1 MDLDESSPLS
11 SPCESTI
18 EVASDEVEEMYD
30 RVKVEAK
37 VVDDNAREHLGK
49 IYSLDPDDSEDEAV
63 TSNEWLSTN
72 GTGKWPEEIKPY
84 LWRYLHDRSL
94 YNVRKET
101 YETVERLCQDLKKR
115 LALTCDPRED
125 DEIRRKVERQIKYV
139 ATQWKE
145 YGLLVQNQGVYERA
159 PEFEKKWRQ
168 ARDNWISQVYHGDM
182 TGLTELIAQE
192 PPRPTSAR
200 IVTSDGKEYRSSNY
214 STISSSET
222 STTVVKKR
230 KLVSRQSLDASAHT
244 SGEDSDGDEDFV
256 VSPRKRRST
265 NTFEPTS
272 PPPKPPAER
281 VHRMSKA
288 RILNVNASLASR
300 RGRES
305 ANLYDGRSPTT
316 QPMFAEEEQVQSPN
330 SLSSAARHDSD
341 EEYSPVSGSR
351 STARRRAGSSP
362 SKATTRLTSVTSSIS
377 EIMIADKTPASN
389 SRKAKLHFIFEDSK
403 DAQENPLSADVFRNS
418 SLPGFFD
425 LVIGK
430 AFRKQGDVSCLT
442 FRYTWGTLDAFVI
455 GRKASEDDWMA
466 VKRKVRNKFLIARE
480 DVRNKGIDFE
490 VWVTCGDTT
499 KEVSVVDKAEDEDD
513 W

>member
-1 MDLDESSPLS
+1 M
-11 SPCESTI
+11 
-18 EVASDEVEEMYD
+18 
-30 RVKVEAK
+30 
-37 VVDDNAREHLGK
+37 
-49 IYSLDPDDSEDEAV
+49 
-63 TSNEWLSTN
+63 
-72 GTGKWPEEIKPY
+72 
-84 LWRYLHDRSL
+84 
-94 YNVRKET
+94 
-101 YETVERLCQDLKKR
+101 
-115 LALTCDPRED
+115 
-125 DEIRRKVERQIKYV
+125 
-139 ATQWKE
+139 
-145 YGLLVQNQGVYERA
+145 
-159 PEFEKKWRQ
+159 
-168 ARDNWISQVYHGDM
+168 
-182 TGLTELIAQE
+182 
-192 PPRPTSAR
+192 
-200 IVTSDGKEYRSSNY
+200 
-214 STISSSET
+214 
-222 STTVVKKR
+222 
-230 KLVSRQSLDASAHT
+230 SRQSLDASAHT